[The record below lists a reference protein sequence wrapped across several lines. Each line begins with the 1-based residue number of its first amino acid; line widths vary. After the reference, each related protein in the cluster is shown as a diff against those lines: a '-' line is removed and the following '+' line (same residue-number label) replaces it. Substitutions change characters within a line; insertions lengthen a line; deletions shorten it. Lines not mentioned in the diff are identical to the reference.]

1 MTQGYMAKGRN
12 KKISVDTSTVLRYVL
27 ADVPRQHQEAKE
39 IFLRGENG
47 EYFIYLDEIISVEI
61 VWVLIKM
68 YKFKKNEA
76 LNVLSKILKWRF
88 VINPRKKMMLKAI
101 ILSSKTQLSYPD
113 AWLYILSR
121 ENNLEMK
128 TFDQALAKS

>member
-1 MTQGYMAKGRN
+1 MVKRKN
-12 KKISVDTSTVLRYVL
+12 KITISVDTSTVLRYVL
-27 ADVPRQHQEAKE
+27 ADVPGQHLEAKE

-47 EYFIYLDEIISVEI
+47 EYKIYLDEIISVEI

-68 YKFKKNEA
+68 YKFKKSEA

-88 VINPRKKMMLKAI
+88 IVNPRKKMMIKAI

-121 ENNLEMK
+121 ENSLEMK
-128 TFDQALAKS
+128 TFDKVLAKN